1 MMQKSSP
8 KKAEM
13 LPDECAQV
21 STNLAMQRGHQGPL
35 VMQGLSPKKAEM
47 PPDECVWVSRNL
59 AMRQGHQV
67 QGLGDNVNPVFC

>member
-1 MMQKSSP
+1 LTLPLVMQKSSP

-13 LPDECAQV
+13 PTDERARV
-21 STNLAMQRGHQGPL
+21 LTNLAMWRGHQGPL

-59 AMRQGHQV
+59 AMQ
-67 QGLGDNVNPVFC
+67 